1 MAWRKGVPAPKNW
14 VEFFDTEKFPGKRAL
29 PDYPDYILPFAA
41 IADGMTPEEVSKSI
55 DLDRAFKTLKRVKK
69 EILNLVA
76 GRSPT
81 PAASQRQ

>member
-29 PDYPDYILPFAA
+29 PRLSRHILPFAA
-41 IADGMTPEEVSKSI
+41 IADGMTPEEVSKGI

-69 EILNLVA
+69 DYDLVA

-81 PAASQRQ
+81 SAASQRQ